1 MRSYIIASYTLSGE
15 LARIQKDNIMLSFCF
30 CIDCYLFWFNDKKK
44 DISKYKA
51 YAVDNIF
58 ILYTVVF

>member
-30 CIDCYLFWFNDKKK
+30 LYRLL
-44 DISKYKA
+44 
-51 YAVDNIF
+51 F
-58 ILYTVVF
+58 ILV